1 MLDGKTKIGGFIAK
15 LKYWKLQIA
24 RGNLNQFPHLSKC
37 EPHDYA
43 LRVMSDHLSKLS
55 EDLTERFD
63 DLISMT
69 FSTWITQPYLFDFG
83 SDERL
88 TVDPD
93 LIDAIMELQND
104 DSIKP
109 IKTAKD
115 LMMWLDPIVCG
126 KYPHLAEVA
135 QRTIIPFPTS
145 ISLSV
150 LLVR

>member
-1 MLDGKTKIGGFIAK
+1 MLDCKTKIGGFIAK

-24 RGNLNQFPHLSKC
+24 RGNLNQSPHLRKC
-37 EPHDYA
+37 KPHDDS
-43 LRVMSDHLSKLS
+43 LCIMSDHLSKLS

-69 FSTWITQPYLFDFG
+69 FPMWITQPYLFDFG
-83 SDERL
+83 SDEFL
-88 TVDPD
+88 NMDPD
-93 LIDAIMELQND
+93 LTDEIMELQND

-126 KYPHLAEVA
+126 K
-135 QRTIIPFPTS
+135 
-145 ISLSV
+145 
-150 LLVR
+150 